1 MGCSSCSSGRGGL
14 PAGCNNNGA
23 CGVGGCSKLP
33 VFDWLSNM
41 DQPAGMPS
49 CNIVEVRFKNS
60 RKEFFK
66 IGDVSGLAVGDAVAV
81 EASPGHDL
89 GMVSMTGELVR
100 LQMKKLSVQDDSSI
114 KAVYRKARP
123 ADIEK
128 WQQSVDRENPTMLR
142 ARAMATELKLNMKIS
157 DVEYQGD
164 GTKAIFYYTSDER
177 VDFRELIRHLA
188 DEFRIRVEMR
198 QIGSRQESAR
208 LGGIGSCGREL
219 CCSTWLRDF
228 RSVNTSAARY
238 QQLSLNPQKLAGQCG
253 KLKCC
258 LNYELDSYLDAIKDF
273 PESNV
278 KLETLKGNAVH
289 QKTDIFRGVMFYAYF
304 EDLGNFIAVPVGR
317 VKEIIALNKAGEKPE
332 ALLGKKDIVEIEKD
346 PDYENVVGQDSLTRF
361 DASKKN
367 KKKKKKKPGNRPE
380 GELSTAT
387 AVESRPVQQQ
397 RPPQQQQRPQQ
408 NPNRP
413 QQPRVQGENKPEA
426 NKQQNRPPQPRP
438 QNQSGSAENKP
449 APQPGNNTNRPQNQ
463 QPRPQNQADDNKV
476 GNNPN
481 RNQQRRNRPN
491 RPPQNPN
498 PNSEK
503 KD

>member
-41 DQPAGMPS
+41 EQPAGMPA
-49 CNIVEVRFKNS
+49 CDIVEVRFKNS

-100 LQMKKLSVQDDSSI
+100 LQMKKLGVQSDSSI

-123 ADIEK
+123 TDIEK
-128 WQQSVDRENPTMLR
+128 WQQAVDRENPTMLR

-219 CCSTWLRDF
+219 
-228 RSVNTSAARY
+228 
-238 QQLSLNPQKLAGQCG
+238 
-253 KLKCC
+253 
-258 LNYELDSYLDAIKDF
+258 
-273 PESNV
+273 
-278 KLETLKGNAVH
+278 
-289 QKTDIFRGVMFYAYF
+289 
-304 EDLGNFIAVPVGR
+304 
-317 VKEIIALNKAGEKPE
+317 
-332 ALLGKKDIVEIEKD
+332 
-346 PDYENVVGQDSLTRF
+346 
-361 DASKKN
+361 
-367 KKKKKKKPGNRPE
+367 
-380 GELSTAT
+380 
-387 AVESRPVQQQ
+387 
-397 RPPQQQQRPQQ
+397 
-408 NPNRP
+408 
-413 QQPRVQGENKPEA
+413 
-426 NKQQNRPPQPRP
+426 
-438 QNQSGSAENKP
+438 
-449 APQPGNNTNRPQNQ
+449 
-463 QPRPQNQADDNKV
+463 
-476 GNNPN
+476 
-481 RNQQRRNRPN
+481 
-491 RPPQNPN
+491 
-498 PNSEK
+498 
-503 KD
+503 

>member
-1 MGCSSCSSGRGGL
+1 
-14 PAGCNNNGA
+14 
-23 CGVGGCSKLP
+23 
-33 VFDWLSNM
+33 
-41 DQPAGMPS
+41 
-49 CNIVEVRFKNS
+49 
-60 RKEFFK
+60 
-66 IGDVSGLAVGDAVAV
+66 
-81 EASPGHDL
+81 
-89 GMVSMTGELVR
+89 
-100 LQMKKLSVQDDSSI
+100 
-114 KAVYRKARP
+114 
-123 ADIEK
+123 
-128 WQQSVDRENPTMLR
+128 MLR

-387 AVESRPVQQQ
+387 AVENRPVQQQ

>member
-1 MGCSSCSSGRGGL
+1 
-14 PAGCNNNGA
+14 
-23 CGVGGCSKLP
+23 
-33 VFDWLSNM
+33 M

-49 CNIVEVRFKNS
+49 CDIVEVRFKNS

-228 RSVNTSAARY
+228 R
-238 QQLSLNPQKLAGQCG
+238 
-253 KLKCC
+253 
-258 LNYELDSYLDAIKDF
+258 
-273 PESNV
+273 
-278 KLETLKGNAVH
+278 
-289 QKTDIFRGVMFYAYF
+289 
-304 EDLGNFIAVPVGR
+304 
-317 VKEIIALNKAGEKPE
+317 
-332 ALLGKKDIVEIEKD
+332 
-346 PDYENVVGQDSLTRF
+346 
-361 DASKKN
+361 
-367 KKKKKKKPGNRPE
+367 
-380 GELSTAT
+380 
-387 AVESRPVQQQ
+387 
-397 RPPQQQQRPQQ
+397 
-408 NPNRP
+408 
-413 QQPRVQGENKPEA
+413 
-426 NKQQNRPPQPRP
+426 
-438 QNQSGSAENKP
+438 
-449 APQPGNNTNRPQNQ
+449 
-463 QPRPQNQADDNKV
+463 
-476 GNNPN
+476 
-481 RNQQRRNRPN
+481 
-491 RPPQNPN
+491 
-498 PNSEK
+498 
-503 KD
+503 